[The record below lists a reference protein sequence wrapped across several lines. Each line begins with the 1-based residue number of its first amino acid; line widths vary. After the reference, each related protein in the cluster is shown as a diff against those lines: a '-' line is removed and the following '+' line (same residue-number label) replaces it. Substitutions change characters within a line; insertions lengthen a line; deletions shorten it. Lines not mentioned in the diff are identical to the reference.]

1 MKTAESVPATVE
13 LAQAGQSPWLD
24 SISRQLI
31 RSGELKNLVVKS
43 GVLGVTSNPTIFE
56 QAISKQGGGYDAE
69 IRSLVREGYS
79 TLEIYDALTIADI
92 RAACDTLRETYTRS
106 GGEHGFVSLEVRPDL
121 AHDRTRTVEEA
132 LKLVKAVA
140 RPNLM
145 VKVPATPEGILA
157 FRDLTAHG
165 VNVNVTLI
173 FSGKHYRA
181 VLNAYLEGLE
191 ARRAKKQDL
200 SKVHSVAS
208 VFVSRFDAAIDGQL
222 ARLQEM
228 ESEEDERRD
237 LESLKGKAAIANSK
251 AIYQDFKK
259 TLNSK
264 RFQDLIA
271 AGATVQKVLWA
282 STGVKNPK
290 YSDLLYVETLVGAE
304 TVNTMP
310 RATLDA
316 LLDHGRVRKGS
327 IEENTEEA
335 FETIERLKAWG
346 IDIEEVG
353 QKLQHDGLIAFENSF
368 DSLMRTL
375 EIARGKTAKASSA
388 RYLYTASKSQLA
400 AVPVQKIEKDRWV
413 ERLFQWDPTI
423 WKNEEE
429 HKKVI
434 LNRLGW
440 LKSADWML
448 GRLYELDELQSQV
461 KSEKIKDV
469 VLLGMGG
476 SSLAP
481 EVMSL
486 ICRKS
491 KSPRFYVLDT
501 TDPASILAVLSKISV
516 KNSLFVVS
524 SKSGSTVETMSQ
536 FQFFYAAVLKAYGK
550 KASAAEQAGRHF
562 IAVTDEGSRLEQ
574 EGYAKHFR
582 KVFINP
588 SNIGG
593 RYSALSLF
601 GLVPAAL
608 LGIPVRRILDNAR
621 AFLEAAS
628 AQKKVRDNPSFY
640 LGALLG
646 AFTKNGI
653 DKLTILSTK
662 PLASF
667 GAWLEQ
673 LIAESTGK
681 EGRGVVPVDGEA
693 AGGPEVYGDDRL
705 FLVLR
710 QKSDKDKRLD
720 ARVKALKKAGFPV
733 VESVW
738 PDPFTIGAEFLA
750 WEIVTAVSSAVLGVN
765 PFDEPNVKES
775 KDNTTRILAEAEKE
789 GEIPQLVPV
798 TQVRSGVDFEGFFSS
813 LREEKPYVAFLA
825 YIDRNP
831 ATLKALAKIQAR
843 MRDGVRL
850 PVLVGFGP
858 RYLHSIGQLYK
869 GGPSKGAFIVLL
881 NQDPKDAPIPHAKFT
896 FSQLK
901 KAQGI
906 GDAQAAADRERPLL
920 TVDLGK
926 NILAGLAEFEK
937 RLESYLKI
945 LGR

>member
-1 MKTAESVPATVE
+1 MKTAESNLSTID

-31 RSGELKNLVVKS
+31 RSGELKSLVTKS

-56 QAISKQGGGYDAE
+56 QAISKPGGGYDQE
-69 IRSLVREGYS
+69 IKSLVRKGRT

-92 RAACDTLRETYTRS
+92 QAACDILKDVYTS
-106 GGEHGFVSLEVRPDL
+106 SKGEHGFVSLEVRPDL
-121 AHDRTRTVEEA
+121 AHDRCRTVEEA

-145 VKVPATPEGILA
+145 IKVPATAEGVKA
-157 FRDLTAHG
+157 FRDLTAKG

-173 FSGKHYRA
+173 FTAKHYLD
-181 VLNAYLEGLE
+181 VLNAYIEGLE
-191 ARRAKKQDL
+191 ERKAKKQDL

-208 VFVSRFDAAIDGQL
+208 VFVSRFDATIDGQL
-222 ARLQEM
+222 SRLQEM
-228 ESEEDERRD
+228 ETEEDERKD

-251 AIYQDFKK
+251 VIYQEFKK
-259 TLNSK
+259 VTAEA
-264 RFQDLIA
+264 RFEKLLA
-271 AGATVQKVLWA
+271 AGATVQKVLWG

-290 YSDLLYVETLVGAE
+290 YSDLLYVESLVGAE

-316 LLDHGRVRKGS
+316 LLDHGRIRKDT
-327 IEENTEEA
+327 IEENFEEA
-335 FETIERLKAWG
+335 YAVIERLKEWG
-346 IDIEEVG
+346 IDIGETG
-353 QKLQHDGLIAFENSF
+353 DKLQHDGLIAFENSF

-375 EIARGKTAKASSA
+375 EIARGQTSKSSSA
-388 RYLYTASKSQLA
+388 KYLYSASKSLLA
-400 AVPVQKIEKDRWV
+400 EVPVQKLEKDRWV
-413 ERLFQWDPTI
+413 ERFFQWDTTI

-448 GRLYELDELQSQV
+448 GRLYELDELQAQV

-481 EVMSL
+481 EVLSL
-486 ICRKS
+486 ICRTA

-501 TDPASILAVLSKISV
+501 TDPASVLSVLSKIKIKSA
-516 KNSLFVVS
+516 LFVVS

-536 FQFFYAAVLKAYGK
+536 FHFFYAHALKAYGK
-550 KASAAEQAGRHF
+550 NPLREQLAGRHF
-562 IAVTDEGSRLEQ
+562 IAVTDEGSRLEH
-574 EGYAKHFR
+574 EGYSKHFR

-608 LGIPVRRILDNAR
+608 MGIPVRKILDNAR
-621 AFLEAAS
+621 AFLAAAS
-628 AQKKVRDNPSFY
+628 SQKKIKENPSFY

-646 AFTKNGI
+646 ALTLGGR

-681 EGRGVVPVDGEA
+681 EGRGVIPVDGEA
-693 AGGPEVYGDDRL
+693 AGNPEVYGDDRL

-710 QKSDKDKRLD
+710 LKADKDKRLE
-720 ARVKALKKAGFPV
+720 AKVKALKKAGFPV

-750 WEIVTAVSSAVLGVN
+750 WEIITSISSAVLGVN

-775 KDNTTRILAEAEKE
+775 KDNTTRILAEAEKL
-789 GEIPQLVPV
+789 GKIPQLVPV
-798 TQVRSGVDFEGFFSS
+798 TPVREGVDFEEFFSS
-813 LREEKPYVAFLA
+813 LSEAEPYVAFLA
-825 YIDRNP
+825 YIDRTP
-831 ATLKALAKIQAR
+831 ATVKALARIQAR

-869 GGPSKGAFIVLL
+869 GGPEKGAFIVLL
-881 NQDPKDAPIPHAKFT
+881 NQDAKDAPIPNAKFT

-906 GDAQAAADRERPLL
+906 GDAQAVQNRERPLL

-926 NILAGLAEFEK
+926 DVLSGLAQFEK
-937 RLESYLKI
+937 RLEVYLKAF
-945 LGR
+945 GK

>member
-1 MKTAESVPATVE
+1 MKTAETVPATVE
-13 LAQAGQSPWLD
+13 LAKAGQSPWLD

-31 RSGELKNLVVKS
+31 RSGELKSLVQKS

-56 QAISKQGGGYDAE
+56 QAIGKHAGGYEPE
-69 IRSLVREGYS
+69 IRSLVRQERS

-92 RAACDTLRETYTRS
+92 REACDVLKAVHAES
-106 GGEHGFVSLEVRPDL
+106 QGEHGYVSLEVRPDL
-121 AHDRTRTVEEA
+121 AHDRKRTVEEA
-132 LKLVKAVA
+132 LKLVKAVGK
-140 RPNLM
+140 PNLM
-145 VKVPATPEGILA
+145 VKVPATPEGIEA
-157 FRDLTAHG
+157 FRELTALG
-165 VNVNVTLI
+165 VHVNVTLI
-173 FSGKHYRA
+173 FSAIHYRS
-181 VLNAYLEGLE
+181 VLEAYIQGLE
-191 ARRAKKQDL
+191 ARRARKQDL

-208 VFVSRFDAAIDGQL
+208 VFVSRFDSAIDGQL
-222 ARLQEM
+222 SRLQEM
-228 ESEEDERRD
+228 ESEQDERAD
-237 LESLKGKAAIANSK
+237 LESLKGKAALANCK

-259 TLNSK
+259 TISSK
-264 RFQDLIA
+264 RFRDLAA
-271 AGATVQKVLWA
+271 AGAAVQKVLWA

-290 YSDLLYVETLVGAE
+290 YADLLYVESLVGRD

-316 LLDHGRVRKGS
+316 LLDHGR
-327 IEENTEEA
+327 ITADTAEQNADEA
-335 FETIERLKAWG
+335 AETIEHLKEWG
-346 IDIEEVG
+346 IDIDEVG

-375 EIARGKTAKASSA
+375 EIARGKNARGASAK
-388 RYLYTASKSQLA
+388 YQVGVSKSQA
-400 AVPVQKIEKDRWV
+400 ALVPVQMLEKDRWI
-413 ERLFQWDPTI
+413 ERFFNWDTSL
-423 WKNEEE
+423 WKEEEE

-440 LKSADWML
+440 LKSPDWML
-448 GRLYELDELQSQV
+448 GRLYELDELQAQV
-461 KSEKIKDV
+461 KSEKIKDI

-481 EVMSL
+481 EVINF

-491 KSPRFYVLDT
+491 KTPRFHVLDT
-501 TDPASILAVLSKISV
+501 TDPASILSVLAKIALKST
-516 KNSLFVVS
+516 LFVVS

-536 FQFFYAAVLKAYGK
+536 FQFFYDRVLKLYGR
-550 KASAAEQAGRHF
+550 KADKVSCAGRHF
-562 IAVTDEGSRLEQ
+562 IAVTDEGSRLEH
-574 EGYAKHFR
+574 EGHSKEFR

-588 SNIGG
+588 GNIGG

-601 GLVPAAL
+601 GLVPAAM
-608 LGIPVRRILDNAR
+608 LGIPVRKILDNAR
-621 AFLEAAS
+621 SLLEFS
-628 AQKKVRDNPSFY
+628 SSQKKVRENASFY
-640 LGALLG
+640 MGALLG
-646 AFTKNGI
+646 GFAKNGI
-653 DKLTILSTK
+653 DKLTILPTK
-662 PLASF
+662 SLASF

-693 AGGPEVYGDDRL
+693 PGSPSVYGQDR
-705 FLVLR
+705 FFVVLR
-710 QKSDKDKRLD
+710 QKGDKDKRLEK
-720 ARVKALKKAGFPV
+720 RVKALKKAGFPV

-738 PDPFTIGAEFLA
+738 SDPSVIGAEFLS
-750 WEIVTAVSSAVLGVN
+750 WEIITAVSSAVLGVN

-775 KDNTTRILAEAEKE
+775 KDNTTRILAAAEKE
-789 GEIPQLVPV
+789 GEIPKLVPV
-798 TQVRSGVDFEGFFSS
+798 TPVRSGVDFEGFFSS
-813 LREEKPYVAFLA
+813 LREEKPYIAFLA

-831 ATLKALAKIQAR
+831 LTLKALARIQAR

-881 NQDPKDAPIPHAKFT
+881 NQDAKDASIPHAKFS

-901 KAQGI
+901 MAQGI
-906 GDAQAAADRERPLL
+906 GDAQAASVRERPLL

-926 NILAGLAEFEK
+926 DVLKGLTQFEK
-937 RLESYLKI
+937 SLEAYLKTM
-945 LGR
+945 GR